1 MRDPFIA
8 VDAGTDIRAHARAL
22 RRAWEAREPA
32 SVRAVISQSWSRM
45 ASAGL
50 DPDHL
55 HPRRAL
61 SPEAVDDARA
71 ASGLGEALPA
81 LRRCLG
87 GLALDAEHVMVICD
101 AAGRILWIEGH
112 PRVKHRAEGITF
124 TEGMLWTEDS
134 AGTNAIGTA
143 LEIQRAVQVFSAEHF
158 LSEQHMWWCSAAP
171 IHDPAT
177 GALLGVVDISGPMRT
192 AHPHSLALVM
202 AAAEMAEDVLR
213 YKLAVEENRLRVL
226 YLERTTG
233 AGTSALVGAGG
244 RVLLAHPAGWIAG
257 PVEIPPG
264 GGLVAL
270 EDGRVALAEPL
281 EVAPPAADGAWVLRL
296 IPERTVAR
304 PRLRLRLLG
313 RSATAALGEAGP
325 LALSLRHAEILALL
339 ALHPDGL
346 TAEQLTLHLYGESG
360 NRISTRAEMSRLR
373 KLLGACLAAR
383 PYRLL
388 ADLDA
393 DFLQVESAL
402 AAGDVDAAFDAF
414 RGPLLAESGAPRV
427 AQARD
432 ELEGALRRAATGS
445 LDGLWRWLQ
454 TEPGRDDLAAMHEFL
469 RRAPAGDPHRALI
482 EARARSLERRWGMVA
497 IARVHRLREPA
508 A

>member
-1 MRDPFIA
+1 M
-8 VDAGTDIRAHARAL
+8 T
-22 RRAWEAREPA
+22 
-32 SVRAVISQSWSRM
+32 
-45 ASAGL
+45 SAGL

-61 SPEAVDDARA
+61 DDEALELAREASPL
-71 ASGLGEALPA
+71 SEALPV
-81 LRRCLG
+81 LRKCLG
-87 GLALDAEHVMVICD
+87 SVALDAEHVMVICD

-112 PRVKHRAEGITF
+112 PKVKLRAEGITF

-143 LEIQRAVQVFSAEHF
+143 LAIERAVQVFSAEHF
-158 LSEQHMWWCSAAP
+158 LSEQHAWWCSAAP

-213 YKLAVEENRLRVL
+213 FKLAVEDNRLRMA
-226 YLERTTG
+226 YLSRTTG
-233 AGTSALVGAGG
+233 AGTSALIGSGG
-244 RVLLAHPAGWIAG
+244 RVLLAHPADWIDG
-257 PVEIPPG
+257 PVEIPPR
-264 GGLVAL
+264 GGLVTVG
-270 EDGRVALAEPL
+270 DRMALAEPL
-281 EVAPPAADGAWVLRL
+281 EDAWVVRL

-313 RSATAALGEAGP
+313 RAPRANDIE
-325 LALSLRHAEILALL
+325 LSLRHAEILALL

-346 TAEQLTLHLYGESG
+346 TAEQLTLHLYGETG

-373 KLLGACLAAR
+373 KLLGDCLAAR

-388 ADLDA
+388 AAVEA
-393 DFLQVESAL
+393 DFLEVESRL
-402 AAGDVDAAFDAF
+402 AAGDVAGAFDAF
-414 RGPLLAESGAPRV
+414 RGPLLPESDAPRV

-432 ELEGALRRAATGS
+432 ELEGALRRAAFASAG
-445 LDGLWRWLQ
+445 GLWRWLQ
-454 TEPGRDDLAAMHEFL
+454 TDPGRDDPAAMDEFL
-469 RRAPAGDPHRALI
+469 RRAAPADPHRALV
-482 EARARSLERRWGMVA
+482 EARRHALGRRWGLTA
-497 IARVHRLREPA
+497 
-508 A
+508 

>member
-1 MRDPFIA
+1 VRDPFIA

-61 SPEAVDDARA
+61 SPDALEDARA
-71 ASGLGEALPA
+71 VSPLSEALPA

-143 LEIQRAVQVFSAEHF
+143 LEIERAVQVFSAEHF
-158 LSEQHMWWCSAAP
+158 LSEQHTWWCSAAP
-171 IHDPAT
+171 IHDPGT

-213 YKLAVEENRLRVL
+213 FKLAVEENRLRVL

-233 AGTSALVGAGG
+233 AGTSALIGAGG
-244 RVLLAHPAGWIAG
+244 RVLLAHPADWIAG
-257 PVEIPPG
+257 PVAVPRD

-281 EVAPPAADGAWVLRL
+281 EASCPAGEGAWVLRL
-296 IPERTVAR
+296 IPERGVPR
-304 PRLRLRLLG
+304 PRLRLELLG
-313 RSATAALGEAGP
+313 PSATARLGEAAP
-325 LALSLRHAEILALL
+325 LALS
-339 ALHPDGL
+339 PDGL
-346 TAEQLTLHLYGESG
+346 TAEQLTLQLYGETG

-373 KLLGACLAAR
+373 KLLGACLSAR

-388 ADLDA
+388 ADVDA
-393 DFLQVESAL
+393 DFLEVESAL
-402 AAGDVDAAFDAF
+402 ASGDVDGAFDAF

-445 LDGLWRWLQ
+445 LDRLWRWLQ
-454 TEPGRDDLAAMHEFL
+454 TEPGRDDLAAMDEFL
-469 RRAPAGDPHRALI
+469 TRAPAGDPHRALV
-482 EARARSLERRWGMVA
+482 ESRARSLERRW
-497 IARVHRLREPA
+497 RLTV
-508 A
+508 

>member
-22 RRAWEAREPA
+22 RRAWEAREGA
-32 SVRAVISQSWSRM
+32 MVRTVISQSWSRM
-45 ASAGL
+45 SSAGL

-55 HPRRAL
+55 QPRRAWTDEEL
-61 SPEAVDDARA
+61 EAARA
-71 ASGLGEALPA
+71 ASPLGEALPA

-87 GLALDAEHVMVICD
+87 GIALDAEHVMVICD

-112 PRVKHRAEGITF
+112 PKVRLRAEGITF

-143 LEIQRAVQVFSAEHF
+143 LAIERAVQVFSAEHF
-158 LSEQHMWWCSAAP
+158 LSEQHTWWCSAAP
-171 IHDPAT
+171 IHDPGT

-213 YKLAVEENRLRVL
+213 FRLAVEDNRLRVA

-233 AGTSALVGAGG
+233 AGTSALIGSGG
-244 RVLLAHPAGWIAG
+244 RVLQAQPAGWIEG
-257 PVEIPPG
+257 PVDLPAH
-264 GGLVAL
+264 GGLMTL
-270 EDGRVALAEPL
+270 PDGRAALAEPF
-281 EVAPPAADGAWVLRL
+281 EPPPNDAAATSAWILRL
-296 IPERTVAR
+296 IPERGVSR
-304 PRLRLRLLG
+304 PRLRLDLLG
-313 RSATAALGEAGP
+313 RGPTATVGGGTALE
-325 LALSLRHAEILALL
+325 LSTRHAEILALL

-346 TAEQLTLHLYGESG
+346 TAEQLTLHLYGEAG

-388 ADLDA
+388 ADVDA
-393 DFLQVESAL
+393 DFLRVEAAL
-402 AAGDVDAAFDAF
+402 TAGDLTGAFDAF
-414 RGPLLAESGAPRV
+414 RGSLLPESDAPRI

-432 ELEGALRRAATGS
+432 ELEGALRRAARAGA
-445 LDGLWRWLQ
+445 DGLWRWLQ
-454 TEPGRDDLAAMHEFL
+454 TEPGRDDLAAMDEFL
-469 RRAPAGDPHRALI
+469 RRAPAPDPHRPLV
-482 EARARSLERRWGMVA
+482 EARARSLERRWGMTA
-497 IARVHRLREPA
+497 
-508 A
+508 